1 MVIRLFD
8 PWLGGTQ
15 KQAHRLARALLDEGV
30 DVQLATGWWFRGTR
44 QRETIDGIPVFRNH
58 TLWEGFGIRGARTF
72 GGYVYILTLLW
83 HLWRRRRTY
92 DVIHVHGLSYHTFAA
107 AIASRW
113 LHKPMVTK
121 LANSGAAS
129 DILKMR
135 GGQHLALT
143 RFMLPT
149 ALRNGRFVALNRAVE
164 RELLD
169 AGVQRERITTI
180 PNGIGLQVAPGA
192 FDARLHRPARALFV
206 GRLHH
211 QKGVDVLL
219 RAARRLRELDPQ
231 LAVAYR
237 IVGDGPL
244 RDELSSLTREL
255 GLTKEVEFWGE
266 RGDVP
271 GFLRDTDVFVLPSR
285 AEGISNALLEAM
297 SLGLPVIASAVPGNE
312 DVVEHEREGLL
323 FPVDDPESLA
333 TAIRRVLRD
342 ADLRE
347 RLGRHAR
354 RAVESRYPIE
364 RVADRYRALYR
375 ELMDGPTPGREPDP
389 MLMAPTAPEAP
400 RPR

>member
-30 DVQLATGWWFRGTR
+30 DVQLVTGWWFRGTQ

-135 GGQHLALT
+135 EGQHLALT

-169 AGVQRERITTI
+169 AGVPRERITTI
-180 PNGIGLQVAPGA
+180 PNGIGLQVGSGA
-192 FDARLHRPARALFV
+192 FDARLHRPAHALFV

-231 LAVAYR
+231 LEVAYQ

-271 GFLRDTDVFVLPSR
+271 SFLRDADVFVLPSR

-312 DVVEHEREGLL
+312 DVVEHQREGLL

-347 RLGRHAR
+347 RLGHHAR

-375 ELMDGPTPGREPDP
+375 ELMGSPTPGHEPDP
-389 MLMAPTAPEAP
+389 MLMAPTPEVP